1 MKYTIFLLRSLLKS
15 SIMISIASS
24 FALSGFLSCVSLP
37 ANVRDEILP
46 RVDARAPVDAFA
58 LVMTEHTILPDKCTG
73 EASEETCLNIIK
85 SLPPITQNG
94 IGSGLLIKGK
104 KGPIFLTAAHVC
116 ESETPDFYETSG
128 IRITLKSKMKITLRE
143 GTGKRI
149 SVKVLK
155 IDHKKD
161 LCALMP
167 ATIYTQPVEWSE
179 DSPKVGDKVY
189 AISAPHG
196 INGPE
201 MSLIF
206 EGFYSGKIGEI
217 RHYTIPTRPGSSGS
231 IVLDKNFKGVGML
244 NAAYISME
252 SIGIGTGH
260 KDIKEFIESI

>member
-1 MKYTIFLLRSLLKS
+1 MKYTIFLLRSLFKS
-15 SIMISIASS
+15 SLMMAIAVS
-24 FALSGFLSCVSLP
+24 FGLSGFLSCVSLP
-37 ANVRDEILP
+37 KNIRSEMLP
-46 RVDARAPVDAFA
+46 RVDTRAPVDAFA
-58 LVMTEHTILPDKCTG
+58 LVVTEHTILPDTCTG
-73 EASEETCLNIIK
+73 DVTEETCLKIIK
-85 SLPPITQNG
+85 TLPPITQNG
-94 IGSGLLIKGK
+94 IGSGLLIKAK
-104 KGPIFLTAAHVC
+104 RGPVFLTAAHVC
-116 ESETPDFYETSG
+116 ASDTPDFYETSG
-128 IRITLKSKMKITLRE
+128 IRISLKTKMKITLRE
-143 GTGKRI
+143 RSGKFI
-149 SVKVLK
+149 NTKILK

-167 ATIYTQPVEWSE
+167 DTIYTQPVEWSE

-206 EGFYSGKIGEI
+206 EGFYSGKIGGI

-231 IVLDKNFKGVGML
+231 IVLNDNFKGVGML

-260 KDIKEFIESI
+260 KDIKEFIDSI